1 MKICY
6 RPAAI
11 EDIVKTSD
19 YIKNVL
25 KNPTAAQSLKN
36 KILHGISLLKENP
49 EMGMLLKNKYEEI
62 EADYRFITINK
73 QMVFYEINQ
82 DTIEIIRIIDG
93 RTGYI
98 THLFE

>member
-1 MKICY
+1 
-6 RPAAI
+6 
-11 EDIVKTSD
+11 
-19 YIKNVL
+19 
-25 KNPTAAQSLKN
+25 
-36 KILHGISLLKENP
+36 
-49 EMGMLLKNKYEEI
+49 MGMLLKNKYEEI

-93 RTGYI
+93 RTDYI